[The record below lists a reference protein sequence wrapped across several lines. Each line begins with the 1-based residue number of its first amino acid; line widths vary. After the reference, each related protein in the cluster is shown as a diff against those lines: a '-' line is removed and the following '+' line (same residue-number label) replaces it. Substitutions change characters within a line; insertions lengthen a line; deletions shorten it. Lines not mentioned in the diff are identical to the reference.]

1 MPLQKIKFQTNIT
14 VEAALK
20 FAEGKLCDSQF
31 GDPQYMFTTVD
42 DHVFFVN
49 DHGQI
54 APGKRADL
62 PVVDGDS
69 TPGYR
74 TSATSLR
81 SGSWVFRSIVRIT
94 APS

>member
-1 MPLQKIKFQTNIT
+1 MLVDAGLTPIEALASATSVNAGAFQ
-14 VEAALK
+14 L
-20 FAEGKLCDSQF
+20 
-31 GDPQYMFTTVD
+31 
-42 DHVFFVN
+42 N

-62 PVVDGDS
+62 PLVDGDS